1 MNKAI
6 IVYFLFCLLMQNIVF
21 TQTPTYVPI
30 DPHWTLK
37 WEDEFKIFD
46 ATRWNKAHQKIHTA
60 DTKEPQLY
68 LGNQVWT
75 LNGNLVIEIN
85 NDTVYCP
92 NPAPPNDWICVPC
105 IAGKKYNYRSGW
117 IETKYPYFPH
127 FGFIEA
133 RIKLPYVKNWGFWP
147 AFWTMVG
154 YYEPNTHNPAE
165 IDIFEVSG
173 ARHPVTTFT
182 TNVHT
187 CYEKPEFPGCVFS
200 KYHGE
205 HTFSNYK
212 YSDWHTYAIE
222 WNKDRIIWYMDGKA
236 FRTTNNHDVID
247 PVRLLFNVGID
258 KKHLPPTSPPW
269 TDYMYVDYV
278 RVYSLKCEENPD
290 KKVVNEI
297 ANFNT
302 YNYAVKKSITM
313 SNATTIP
320 ANSNITLRATDF
332 IELKPGF
339 SIDTGRELYLDVT
352 SCPGTPIL
360 KPPPQRE

>member
-1 MNKAI
+1 VIYMN
-6 IVYFLFCLLMQNIVF
+6 
-21 TQTPTYVPI
+21 
-30 DPHWTLK
+30 
-37 WEDEFKIFD
+37 E
-46 ATRWNKAHQKIHTA
+46 
-60 DTKEPQLY
+60 
-68 LGNQVWT
+68 QVWVS
-75 LNGNLVIEIN
+75 NGNLVIEVN
-85 NDTVYCP
+85 NNPIICP
-92 NPAPPNDWICVPC
+92 PGIGWTACMPCV
-105 IAGKKYNYRSGW
+105 AGKKYDYRSGLVTTFSNYN
-117 IETKYPYFPH
+117 IQ
-127 FGFIEA
+127 FGYIEA
-133 RIKLPYVKNWGFWP
+133 RIKFPWRDGNKWGFWP
-147 AFWTMVG
+147 AFWTMFGNNLPV
-154 YYEPNTHNPAE
+154 PQINNAE

-182 TNVHT
+182 TNIHT
-187 CYEKPEFPGCVFS
+187 CYEWQEEFPDCVFS

-236 FRTTNNHDVID
+236 FRTTNNHDVVD
-247 PVRLLFNVGID
+247 PVRLIFNVGID

-290 KKVVNEI
+290 MKVVNEI

-320 ANSNITLRATDF
+320 VNSNITLRATDF

-352 SCPGTPIL
+352 PCPGTPIL